1 MALSDFTS
9 GVAGSTMKFQVQR
22 YVGDYAHE
30 MYTNAKKLSGTAI
43 VGASA
48 EINTSIEDYLG
59 QARWYKPLMA
69 NINVPSV
76 TDATAGTYTETD
88 TAFYKY
94 AKTVRTHG
102 AKEVNVQK
110 VISQEDG
117 LAKIA
122 RDFGETKAQDEHNS
136 ILESLNGVAAYEV
149 SRGGG
154 ITSFNT
160 DCDDVNTGFYVDV
173 NALGEFGAAA
183 TSSDDERKLIDSD
196 PAVKGAARGERL
208 FKAMGMAWKDYEAPF
223 YYMITSPE
231 TLADLRGAN
240 LVDDITI
247 TEGNLVFNTIFNGK
261 FRLLLTRAVGN
272 DQSSSANV
280 NDQSAKTTFI
290 CKPDALTLKPLA
302 VPMPVEMDRA
312 AAAHGGSGTTD
323 IWYRWGYVCHP
334 MGYSWDGSEVQFVQT
349 SGTGGYDQ
357 AASWVRSEAGYLN
370 LGILPILHS

>member
-1 MALSDFTS
+1 MALSDFIS
-9 GVAGSTMKFQVQR
+9 GVSGSEMKFKVQR
-22 YVGDYAHE
+22 YVNDYSHE

-69 NINVPSV
+69 NINVPNV
-76 TDATAGTYTETD
+76 NDATDGNYTEVD

-136 ILESLNGVAAYEV
+136 VLESLNGVAAYEV

-154 ITSFNT
+154 IVSFNT
-160 DCDDVNTGFYVDV
+160 DADDPGTGFYVDV

-183 TSSDDERKLIDSD
+183 TGPNDERRLVEPD
-196 PAVKGAARGERL
+196 ATAKGAARGERI

-231 TLADLRGAN
+231 TLADLRSAN
-240 LVDDITI
+240 LVDDTTI
-247 TEGNLVFNTIFNGK
+247 TEGNLVFNTIFQGK
-261 FRLLLTRAVGN
+261 FRLLLTRALGN
-272 DQSSSANV
+272 DQSASANV
-280 NDQSAKTTFI
+280 NDQSVKTTFI
-290 CKPDALTLKPLA
+290 CKPDALTMKPLV

-334 MGYSWDGSEVQFVQT
+334 MGYSWDGSETQFVQT

-370 LGILPILHS
+370 LGILPILHA

>member
-9 GVAGSTMKFQVQR
+9 GVSGSEMKFKVQR
-22 YVGDYAHE
+22 YVNDYSHE
-30 MYTNAKKLSGTAI
+30 MYTNARKLSGTAI
-43 VGASA
+43 VGADA
-48 EINTSIEDYLG
+48 EISTTIEDYIG

-76 TDATAGTYTETD
+76 NDASDGSYTEVD

-102 AKEVNVQK
+102 AKEVNVQR

-136 ILESLNGVAAYEV
+136 VLETLNGVAAYEV
-149 SRGGG
+149 GRGGG
-154 ITSFNT
+154 IVAFNT
-160 DCDDVNTGFYVDV
+160 DCDNPTTGFYVDV

-183 TSSDDERKLIDSD
+183 TDASDERRLIDQSK
-196 PAVKGAARGERL
+196 VGAMRGERL
-208 FKAMGMAWKDYEAPF
+208 FKAMGMAWKDYEAPY

-240 LVDDITI
+240 LVDDTTI
-247 TEGNLVFNTIFNGK
+247 TEGNLVFNTIFQGK
-261 FRLLLTRAVGN
+261 FRLLLSRATGS
-272 DQSSSANV
+272 DQSSSVNV

-290 CKPDALTLKPLA
+290 CKPSALTQKALA

-312 AAAHGGSGTTD
+312 AARHGGSGTTD
-323 IWYRWGYVCHP
+323 IWYRWGYVNHP

-349 SGTGGYDQ
+349 SGAGGFDQ

-370 LGILPILHS
+370 LGILPILHA

>member
-9 GVAGSTMKFQVQR
+9 GVAGSEMKFKVQR
-22 YVGDYAHE
+22 YVNDYSHE

-43 VGASA
+43 VGADA
-48 EINTSIEDYLG
+48 EINTSIEDYIG

-76 TDATAGTYTETD
+76 TDATDGSYTEVD

-136 ILESLNGVAAYEV
+136 VLESLNGVAAYEV

-154 ITSFNT
+154 IVAFNT
-160 DCDDVNTGFYVDV
+160 DCDDPNTGFYVDV
-173 NALGEFGAAA
+173 NAAGEFGPAA
-183 TSSDDERKLIDSD
+183 TSASDERRLIDQSK
-196 PAVKGAARGERL
+196 VGAMRGERL

-240 LVDDITI
+240 LVDDTVI
-247 TEGNLVFNTIFNGK
+247 TEGNLVFNTIFQGK
-261 FRLLLTRAVGN
+261 FRLLLTRATGN
-272 DQSSSANV
+272 DQSGSANV

-290 CKPDALTLKPLA
+290 CKPSALTMKSLA

-312 AAAHGGSGTTD
+312 AARHGGSGTTD

-349 SGTGGYDQ
+349 SGAGGYDQ
-357 AASWVRSEAGYLN
+357 ADSWERSEAGYLN
-370 LGILPILHS
+370 LGILPILHA

>member
-76 TDATAGTYTETD
+76 TDATAGNYTEAD

-183 TSSDDERKLIDSD
+183 TSPDDERKLIDADSN
-196 PAVKGAARGERL
+196 VKGAARGERL

-231 TLADLRGAN
+231 TLADLRVAN
-240 LVDDITI
+240 LVDETTI
-247 TEGNLVFNTIFNGK
+247 TEGNLVFNTIFQGK
-261 FRLLLTRAVGN
+261 FRLLLTRAMGN

-290 CKPDALTLKPLA
+290 CKPDALTMKSLA

-334 MGYSWDGSEVQFVQT
+334 MGYSWDGSEVQFIQT

-357 AASWVRSEAGYLN
+357 ADSWVRSEAGYLN

>member
-9 GVAGSTMKFQVQR
+9 GVAGSEMKFKVQR
-22 YVGDYAHE
+22 YVNDYSHE

-43 VGASA
+43 VGADA
-48 EINTSIEDYLG
+48 DINTSIEDYIG

-76 TDATAGTYTETD
+76 TDATDGSYTEVD

-136 ILESLNGVAAYEV
+136 VLESLNGVAAYEV

-154 ITSFNT
+154 IVAFNT
-160 DCDDVNTGFYVDV
+160 DCDDPNTGFYVDV
-173 NALGEFGAAA
+173 NAAGEFGPAA
-183 TSSDDERKLIDSD
+183 TGSSDERRLIDQSK
-196 PAVKGAARGERL
+196 VGAMRGERL

-240 LVDDITI
+240 LVDDTVI
-247 TEGNLVFNTIFNGK
+247 TEGNLVFNTIFQGK
-261 FRLLLTRAVGN
+261 FRLLLTRATGN
-272 DQSSSANV
+272 DQSGSTNV

-290 CKPDALTLKPLA
+290 CKPSALTMKSLA

-312 AAAHGGSGTTD
+312 AARHGGSGTTD

-349 SGTGGYDQ
+349 SGVGGYDQ
-357 AASWVRSEAGYLN
+357 ADSWERSEAGYLN
-370 LGILPILHS
+370 LGILPILHA